1 MKLYESP
8 AFRYPDEYLCL
19 VSVMVYRTPPASTPA
34 VRKVMQGN
42 KSKDTAPEIRVR
54 AALREAGFPGYRLHW
69 RIDDEEGRYV
79 CRPDVSYPGRRLA
92 IFVHGCFWHRCPKC
106 DLPLPKSNQDYWK
119 EKFNKNY
126 VRDTTK
132 SAELQRLGWRVLVIW
147 ECELPDT
154 RSDELARSLGL

>member
-79 CRPDVSYPGRRLA
+79 CRPDVSYPGSCL
-92 IFVHGCFWHRCPKC
+92 
-106 DLPLPKSNQDYWK
+106 LY
-119 EKFNKNY
+119 
-126 VRDTTK
+126 T
-132 SAELQRLGWRVLVIW
+132 
-147 ECELPDT
+147 
-154 RSDELARSLGL
+154 SDAADDC